1 LGTLGKQRAPLYH
14 DPMLMLRRWAVCGVT
29 LALAACAAA
38 PVAPE
43 PPRPPP
49 GLFEDAAFGVPRHA
63 PDPQAVFALSP
74 AMRKYVDED
83 IAGLLRQLGRQRG
96 LADALHSKAHLRL
109 EYDAEL
115 TRTAADAFDARAGNC
130 LSLVVM
136 TAALAKHLEL
146 PVTFQALTG
155 QETWSRSGD
164 LSIVNGHVNITLA
177 KRPLDRLN
185 AYDADTLLRI
195 DFAAL
200 PIGRGQALH
209 VISEA
214 TVLSMFMNN
223 RAAEY
228 LVRGAVDDAYAHARE
243 AVRQDP
249 TYAGA
254 YNTLGVVYAR
264 RGLAGAAERAYR
276 EALVRDGQHKPA
288 LQNVARLL
296 EGQGR
301 AVEAQPFVERLAAL
315 ERDPPFAHFDLG
327 VAAARAGQ
335 YAVAREHLQRE
346 LKRDPDYHEFHFWLA
361 LSLYGLGDIAQAR
374 QHLDLAM
381 RNSTTRREQAIYAAK
396 LRSIDPADAPSAG
409 STRRN

>member
-1 LGTLGKQRAPLYH
+1 MMT
-14 DPMLMLRRWAVCGVT
+14 LRRWALCAAT

-49 GLFEDAAFGVPRHA
+49 GLFEDAAFGAPRQA

-155 QETWSRSGD
+155 QESWSRNGD

-249 TYAGA
+249 TYAAA

-264 RGLAGAAERAYR
+264 RGLAAAAERAYR

-296 EGQGR
+296 QGQGR
-301 AVEAQPFVERLAAL
+301 ALEAQAFVERLAAL

-335 YAVAREHLQRE
+335 YAVARDHLQRE

-361 LSLYGLGDIAQAR
+361 LSLYGLGDVAQAR

-396 LRSIDPADAPSAG
+396 LRSIDPADASSAG

>member
-1 LGTLGKQRAPLYH
+1 
-14 DPMLMLRRWAVCGVT
+14 M
-29 LALAACAAA
+29 
-38 PVAPE
+38 
-43 PPRPPP
+43 
-49 GLFEDAAFGVPRHA
+49 
-63 PDPQAVFALSP
+63 
-74 AMRKYVDED
+74 
-83 IAGLLRQLGRQRG
+83 
-96 LADALHSKAHLRL
+96 
-109 EYDAEL
+109 
-115 TRTAADAFDARAGNC
+115 
-130 LSLVVM
+130 
-136 TAALAKHLEL
+136 
-146 PVTFQALTG
+146 TFQALTG
-155 QETWSRSGD
+155 QETWSRNGD

-249 TYAGA
+249 TYAAA

-264 RGLAGAAERAYR
+264 RGLAAAAERAYR

-296 EGQGR
+296 QGQGR
-301 AVEAQPFVERLAAL
+301 ALEAQAFVERLAAL

>member
-1 LGTLGKQRAPLYH
+1 MSTIRRLALCAATLL
-14 DPMLMLRRWAVCGVT
+14 
-29 LALAACAAA
+29 LAACATSA
-38 PVAPE
+38 
-43 PPRPPP
+43 PPP
-49 GLFEDAAFGVPRHA
+49 PPGPPAGLFEDGAFAAPQHA

-74 AMRKYVDED
+74 AMRKYLEQD
-83 IAGLLRQLGRQRG
+83 IAGLVRLHGRQRG

-155 QETWSRSGD
+155 HETWSRNGD

-177 KRPLDRLN
+177 KHPLDRLN
-185 AYDADTLLRI
+185 AYDAPTLLRI

-200 PIGRGQALH
+200 PPGRGQALH
-209 VISEA
+209 VVSEA
-214 TVLSMFMNN
+214 NIVSMFMNN
-223 RAAEY
+223 RAAEH
-228 LVRGAVDDAYAHARE
+228 LVRGAIDDAYAHARE

-254 YNTLGVVYAR
+254 YNTLGVIYGR
-264 RGLAGAAERAYR
+264 RGLAAAAERAYR
-276 EALVRDGQHKPA
+276 EALARDGQHKPA

-296 EGQGR
+296 QGQGR
-301 AVEAQPFVERLAAL
+301 TVEAEPFVQRLAAL
-315 ERDPPFAHFDLG
+315 EKDAPFEHFDQG
-327 VAAARAGQ
+327 VAAAKAGR
-335 YAVAREHLQRE
+335 YALARDHLRRE
-346 LKRDPDYHEFHFWLA
+346 LQRDPDYHEFHFWLA
-361 LSLYGLGDIAQAR
+361 LSLYGLGDVEQAR
-374 QHLDLAM
+374 KHLDLAM
-381 RNSTTRREQAIYAAK
+381 RNSTTRREQALYAAK
-396 LRSIDPADAPSAG
+396 LRSIDPVDPQDAG